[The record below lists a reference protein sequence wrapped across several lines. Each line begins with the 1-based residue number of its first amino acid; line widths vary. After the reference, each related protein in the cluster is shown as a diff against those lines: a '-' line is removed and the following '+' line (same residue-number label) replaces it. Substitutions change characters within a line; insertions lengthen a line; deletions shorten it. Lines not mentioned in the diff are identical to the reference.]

1 MFMFH
6 FLDEDTDMYNT
17 PYTYNAGRT
26 ALLAGDDQSHSAVGK
41 SPSPSS
47 YHPHPMLSVPVVK
60 RRPCFLS
67 QSMPNKRLILSPGNE
82 N

>member
-1 MFMFH
+1 MFH

-17 PYTYNAGRT
+17 PYTYNAGRM
-26 ALLAGDDQSHSAVGK
+26 ALLAGDDQSLSAVGK
-41 SPSPSS
+41 SPSLSS
-47 YHPHPMLSVPVVK
+47 YHPCPMLSVPVMK

-67 QSMPNKRLILSPGNE
+67 QSMPNKRLILSPRNE